1 MKNILFLLLIM
12 INTIAMGCQR
22 NDGGYKSLNVDS
34 FEQTINSNDNIIVLD
49 SRTEQEYNDGHLR
62 NAVNIDVMKE
72 DFEEKALSTLDKN
85 KTIAVYC
92 RSGRR
97 SKNAAKILVA
107 NGYNVV
113 ELDCGIICWANAGK
127 EIVK

>member
-1 MKNILFLLLIM
+1 M
-12 INTIAMGCQR
+12 INTIAMGCQH

-113 ELDCGIICWANAGK
+113 ELD
-127 EIVK
+127 